1 MAKKKT
7 RTKRTIRAGQGKGRT
22 KITTRTKPKMSP
34 ERRRRLKG
42 TGIVGK
48 SAERMVNAIR
58 YTTDYMRITK
68 PKKNP
73 RHKKRSS
80 TQRKKY

>member
-1 MAKKKT
+1 
-7 RTKRTIRAGQGKGRT
+7 
-22 KITTRTKPKMSP
+22 MSP